1 MSSSYG
7 VLDEEEGIARR
18 ATFLIDPKGIVRF
31 SCVHDGAV
39 GRSVEETKRV
49 LDALQFADEYGQ
61 GCPGDWQKG
70 QQGVRM
76 DRWDYVAPKPTSS
89 PPHPTERLEEGG
101 ISPKETPTEPKKEE
115 ANPKPKRP
123 QTLRRMHTSPA
134 TSMEDAN
141 ASIRNLDQQVVMR
154 NMDEVIPPA
163 PERQMQAYLQKRE
176 SISDS
181 NSARSSWASGG
192 WASVLNSPA
201 GRRLSVI
208 SQASVKSIGSRR
220 DSIAE

>member
-89 PPHPTERLEEGG
+89 PPHPMERLEEGG
-101 ISPKETPTEPKKEE
+101 ISPKETPTEPKKGE
-115 ANPKPKRP
+115 ANPKPRRP
-123 QTLRRMHTSPA
+123 QDVEA
-134 TSMEDAN
+134 DAHQ
-141 ASIRNLDQQVVMR
+141 SCDIDGGCQCLDQEPR
-154 NMDEVIPPA
+154 PASRHAKHGRGYPPSA
-163 PERQMQAYLQKRE
+163 GTTDAG
-176 SISDS
+176 IS
-181 NSARSSWASGG
+181 
-192 WASVLNSPA
+192 
-201 GRRLSVI
+201 
-208 SQASVKSIGSRR
+208 
-220 DSIAE
+220 AEEGEYQR